1 MAPSRFL
8 DMKSPPVAY
17 DACQALTELEQFLPP
32 FATLVPLVPRGKK
45 PAVEGWTSLRARNR
59 TEQEFRLL
67 FAGDSG
73 IGLLCGD
80 ASGGICMV
88 DVDRDGLVDAAEEA
102 APELR
107 TAPRVH
113 GARGAKWLV
122 QATETTR
129 GFALRDGAGRRIGE
143 FLGERQQG
151 VVAGL
156 HPDGENIYR
165 WHRKGQIPVVS
176 PRALAES
183 FGNLP
188 NPP

>member
-1 MAPSRFL
+1 MTAPSA
-8 DMKSPPVAY
+8 AY
-17 DACQALTELEQFLPP
+17 DACQALAELEKFLPP
-32 FATLVPLVPRGKK
+32 FATLVPLAPRGKK
-45 PAVEGWTSLRARNR
+45 PSVDDWTSLLAQDR
-59 TEQEFRLL
+59 TKHEFRLL

-88 DVDRDGLVDAAEEA
+88 DVDRDCLVDAAEDV
-102 APELR
+102 APELHG
-107 TAPRVH
+107 APRVH

-122 QATETTR
+122 RATETTR
-129 GFALRDGAGRRIGE
+129 GFALRDGAGCRIGE

-165 WHRKGQIPVVS
+165 WHRKGEIPVVN
-176 PRALAES
+176 PRTLAES
-183 FGNLP
+183 FCNIP
-188 NPP
+188 SPP